1 MLSVL
6 CHGDS
11 SALEWEGMSSSVVV
25 WVPPNQRPDFL
36 AEQKRKADLKR
47 AQAAE
52 IEAREEA
59 AKAKAMHTRMMSVG
73 RELVLTHL
81 EKLLRLSQS
90 PDFQDSQGPVE
101 MKDLIKLAE
110 VVAKDHRLVTGQST
124 ENIAHAVRASVDF
137 ARMTDEERAEWRRLA
152 MKGGAVDE

>member
-1 MLSVL
+1 MAST
-6 CHGDS
+6 S
-11 SALEWEGMSSSVVV
+11 ERSVVV
-25 WVPPNQRPDFL
+25 WVPPHERPDFI
-36 AEQKRKADLKR
+36 AEQRRKADLKR
-47 AQAAE
+47 AQSAE

-59 AKAKAMHTRMMSVG
+59 AKAKTMHMRMMSTG

-81 EKLLRLSQS
+81 EKLLRMSQL
-90 PDFQDSQGPVE
+90 PDFQSSVGPVDL
-101 MKDLIKLAE
+101 KDLIKLAE
-110 VVAKDHRLVTGQST
+110 VVAKDHRLVTGQAT